1 MNVHISSVDISSP
14 KRKTEAHGVL
24 VKTLKFVSLKLL
36 KGTFSFHLVFSQTTN
51 FFSFIEAFC
60 SNADSVALGIDWSV

>member
-1 MNVHISSVDISSP
+1 MNVHISSVEISSS

-36 KGTFSFHLVFSQTTN
+36 KGTV
-51 FFSFIEAFC
+51 SFIWF
-60 SNADSVALGIDWSV
+60 SNYEFFFFHRTHFVQMLNPLP